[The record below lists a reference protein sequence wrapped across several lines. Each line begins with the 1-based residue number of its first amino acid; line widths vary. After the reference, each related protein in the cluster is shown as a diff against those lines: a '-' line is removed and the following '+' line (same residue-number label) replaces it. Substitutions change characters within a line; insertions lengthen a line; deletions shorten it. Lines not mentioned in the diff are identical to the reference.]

1 MTIALSVLLQGFGEF
16 TKQLYI
22 PFGQFAGT
30 ADTDGTTA
38 ALKDTELN
46 VFTDNYFNDYYW
58 VYITDGGAGGGGDGD
73 VRKISDFTQV
83 GGIVAPEVVFSGIPK
98 IGATY
103 QIWKCH
109 VQDAIDALND
119 AFDSLFT
126 QYRLYRKIVFE
137 SLGQDDLASNA
148 ASAQA
153 DVIITDDT
161 LFFAGQTVTITD
173 DNGSED
179 ATIDSINATTNT
191 LTMEDVLTNAY
202 TTAASAKVVAK
213 SGKYFNLG
221 ATIGNARVMG
231 LYSRADS
238 TSRRNRLNSF
248 EIITSNAGDRQLYSP
263 TAISVDDKT
272 WIIEAIDRLEELEDP
287 TDTITLEDRRA
298 KLVYAEAAY
307 HFFLRQ
313 SNDIS
318 AGDYERLA
326 ALSNRF
332 RQQALTDF
340 RNLQMPRPIEVA
352 DMNMYD

>member
-1 MTIALSVLLQGFGEF
+1 MTIALSVLITGFDDFVQAENVVSAADVGSDA
-16 TKQLYI
+16 TNIVDAVLAIY
-22 PFGQFAGT
+22 GDGWFAGWW
-30 ADTDGTTA
+30 A
-38 ALKDTELN
+38 
-46 VFTDNYFNDYYW
+46 
-58 VYITDGGAGGGGDGD
+58 YITAGVAEGDIRQIEGFD
-73 VRKISDFTQV
+73 S
-83 GGIVAPEVVFSGIPK
+83 
-98 IGATY
+98 ATY
-103 QIWKCH
+103 TLTPYVDFSAAVANGDTYELHKNNPDYVIR
-109 VQDAIDALND
+109 ALND

-161 LFFAGQTVTITD
+161 LFFAGQTVMITD